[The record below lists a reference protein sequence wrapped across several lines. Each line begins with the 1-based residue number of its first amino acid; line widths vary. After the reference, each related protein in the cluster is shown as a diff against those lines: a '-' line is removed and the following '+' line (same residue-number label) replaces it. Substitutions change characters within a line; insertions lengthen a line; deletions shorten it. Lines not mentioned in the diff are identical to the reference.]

1 MADEKPYERPEMNG
15 VIFSK
20 ILWVTI
26 PAILLALSWS
36 WALGLNTLYC
46 IIIAI
51 IPAVLLGIFLE
62 VKSSKILD
70 KETRVYIIQASAQ
83 VVSAPLL
90 LLAVIG
96 GVVGL
101 IIKFVA

>member
-1 MADEKPYERPEMNG
+1 MAVEKPYGRAEMNG

-20 ILWVTI
+20 ILFSTI

-36 WALGLNTLYC
+36 WALGLNTLYS

-51 IPAVLLGIFLE
+51 IPAVLIGVLYGLN
-62 VKSSKILD
+62 SSKIMD
-70 KETRVYIIQASAQ
+70 KETRYAATRMYSQIVT
-83 VVSAPLL
+83 APLL

-101 IIKFVA
+101 IN

>member
-20 ILWVTI
+20 ILWATI

-51 IPAVLLGIFLE
+51 IPAVLLGILLGI
-62 VKSSKILD
+62 KSSKTLD
-70 KETRVYIIQASAQ
+70 KETRDAATQTYAQ
-83 VVSAPLL
+83 VVTAPLL

-96 GVVGL
+96 GIVGL